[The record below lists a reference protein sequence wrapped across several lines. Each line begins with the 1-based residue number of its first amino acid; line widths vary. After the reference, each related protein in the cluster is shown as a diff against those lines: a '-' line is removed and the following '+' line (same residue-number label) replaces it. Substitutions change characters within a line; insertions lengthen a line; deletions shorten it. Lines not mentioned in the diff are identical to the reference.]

1 MNPRSDNLNNRYGED
16 NMNQFHEINLLTSR
30 GDINGALSL
39 INGWSESVAR
49 KIMKKAGYPVPS
61 EKGRA
66 FWLWVQQTLMQAAR
80 EKRCGYQ
87 HRFSYSFSRIRTEA
101 ETHYEDYARM
111 MAELNEKNEPES
123 LSESQL
129 PAKGNVVPVDT
140 APEIGIRISGPAEG
154 VVNSDRNAQPAATAS
169 VNVLQFKKATGCLV
183 THKTENRRINRMRF
197 HVTADS
203 LLSCPGLDK
212 RSQDFKTQ
220 ARSRLSTL
228 RIILNVA
235 VISLSKFLFVYGT
248 SRVMS
253 SHLFK
258 ARYDK
263 NRLVDEIQALPFDG
277 HAGDRVRTPEVRRR
291 SKRRLC
297 DDFSIRS
304 P

>member
-1 MNPRSDNLNNRYGED
+1 
-16 NMNQFHEINLLTSR
+16 MNQFHEINLLTSR

-61 EKGRA
+61 EKGRS

-87 HRFSYSFSRIRTEA
+87 HRFSYSFSRIWREA
-101 ETHYEDYARM
+101 ENHYEDYVRM
-111 MAELNEKNEPES
+111 MAELSRQSEPES
-123 LSESQL
+123 PSESQL
-129 PAKGNVVPVDT
+129 PAKGSVVSVDT

-154 VVNSDRNAQPAATAS
+154 LVNSDRNAQPAATAS
-169 VNVLQFKKATGCLV
+169 VNVLQFEKATGCIV

-197 HVTADS
+197 HFTADS
-203 LLSCPGLDK
+203 LLSCPVFNK
-212 RSQDFKTQ
+212 RSQNSKTQ
-220 ARSRLSTL
+220 ACSGLSTL

-235 VISLSKFLFVYGT
+235 VISLSKFLFVYGK
-248 SRVMS
+248 SHVIGA
-253 SHLFK
+253 HLFK
-258 ARYDK
+258 ANYDK

-277 HAGDRVRTPEVRRR
+277 HAGDRIRTPEIRRR

>member
-80 EKRCGYQ
+80 DKSCGYQ
-87 HRFSYSFSRIRTEA
+87 HRFSHSFSRVRSEA
-101 ETHYEDYARM
+101 ETYYEDYARM
-111 MAELNEKNEPES
+111 MAELNGKNKPES

-129 PAKGNVVPVDT
+129 PVKRSVVTVDT
-140 APEIGIRISGPAEG
+140 APEIGIRISCPAER
-154 VVNSDRNAQPAATAS
+154 VVNSDRNAQPVATAS
-169 VNVLQFKKATGCLV
+169 VNVLQFEKATGCIV

-197 HVTADS
+197 HVKANP
-203 LLSCPGLDK
+203 LLSFPGFNK
-212 RSQDFKTQ
+212 CSQDLTTQ
-220 ARSRLSTL
+220 ACSGLSTL
-228 RIILNVA
+228 RIISNVA
-235 VISLSKFLFVYGT
+235 VISLRKNLLFYGP
-248 SRVMS
+248 SRAMRD
-253 SHLFK
+253 HLFK
-258 ARYDK
+258 AIYDK
-263 NRLVDEIQALPFDG
+263 NRLVNEIQTLSFDG
-277 HAGDRVRTPEVRRR
+277 HAGDRLRTSEVRRR
-291 SKRRLC
+291 SKRTIC
-297 DDFSIRS
+297 DDVSIRS

>member
-1 MNPRSDNLNNRYGED
+1 
-16 NMNQFHEINLLTSR
+16 MNQFHEINLLTSR

-61 EKGRA
+61 DRGRA

-87 HRFSYSFSRIRTEA
+87 HRFSYSFNRIRTEA

-111 MAELNEKNEPES
+111 MAELSAKSEPES
-123 LSESQL
+123 LSESQH
-129 PAKGNVVPVDT
+129 PAQGSVVSVDT
-140 APEIGIRISGPAEG
+140 APEAGIRVSGPAEG
-154 VVNSDRNAQPAATAS
+154 VENSDRNAQPAATAS
-169 VNVLQFKKATGCLV
+169 VNILQFGKVTGCIV
-183 THKTENRRINRMRF
+183 THKTENRRINSMRF
-197 HVTADS
+197 HVKANP
-203 LLSCPGLDK
+203 LLSFPGFNK
-212 RSQDFKTQ
+212 CSQDLTNQ
-220 ARSRLSTL
+220 ACSRLSAS

-235 VISLSKFLFVYGT
+235 VISLIKILLVYGK
-248 SRVMS
+248 SRAMTA
-253 SHLFK
+253 HLFK

-263 NRLVDEIQALPFDG
+263 NRLVNEIQALSPYG
-277 HAGDRVRTPEVRRR
+277 HAGDRVRTPEIRRR

-297 DDFSIRS
+297 HDLSIRS

>member
-1 MNPRSDNLNNRYGED
+1 
-16 NMNQFHEINLLTSR
+16 MNQFHEINLLTSR
-30 GDINGALSL
+30 GNINGALSL

-80 EKRCGYQ
+80 NKRCGYQ
-87 HRFSYSFSRIRTEA
+87 HRFSHSFSRVRSEA
-101 ETHYEDYARM
+101 ETHYEDYAKM
-111 MAELNEKNEPES
+111 MAELNGKNEPES

-129 PAKGNVVPVDT
+129 PAKRSVVTVDT
-140 APEIGIRISGPAEG
+140 APEIGIRISCPAEG

-169 VNVLQFKKATGCLV
+169 VNVLQFEKSTRCIV

-203 LLSCPGLDK
+203 LLSCPGFNK
-212 RSQDFKTQ
+212 CSRDF
-220 ARSRLSTL
+220 RCSRLSTL
-228 RIILNVA
+228 QIILNVA
-235 VISLSKFLFVYGT
+235 VISISKILLVDGKSRALSA
-248 SRVMS
+248 
-253 SHLFK
+253 HLFK
-258 ARYDK
+258 VRYDK
-263 NRLVDEIQALPFDG
+263 NRLVNEIQALSFDG

-291 SKRRLC
+291 SKRRVC
-297 DDFSIRS
+297 DDLSIRS

>member
-1 MNPRSDNLNNRYGED
+1 
-16 NMNQFHEINLLTSR
+16 MNQFHEINLLTSR

-80 EKRCGYQ
+80 KKRCGYQ
-87 HRFSYSFSRIRTEA
+87 HRFSHSFSRVRSEA
-101 ETHYEDYARM
+101 ENHYEDYARM
-111 MAELNEKNEPES
+111 MAELNGKNEPES
-123 LSESQL
+123 PSESQL
-129 PAKGNVVPVDT
+129 PAKRSVVPVDT
-140 APEIGIRISGPAEG
+140 APEIGIRISGSAEG

-169 VNVLQFKKATGCLV
+169 VNVLQFEKATGCIV

-203 LLSCPGLDK
+203 LLSCPGFNK
-212 RSQDFKTQ
+212 RSQNSKTQ
-220 ARSRLSTL
+220 ACSRLSTL

-235 VISLSKFLFVYGT
+235 VISLSKILLVYGKPCAIST
-248 SRVMS
+248 YLS
-253 SHLFK
+253 K

-263 NRLVDEIQALPFDG
+263 NRLVDEIQALSFDG
-277 HAGDRVRTPEVRRR
+277 HAGDRVRTPEIRRR
-291 SKRRLC
+291 SKRRIC

>member
-1 MNPRSDNLNNRYGED
+1 
-16 NMNQFHEINLLTSR
+16 MNQFHEINLLTSR

-61 EKGRA
+61 DKGRA

-80 EKRCGYQ
+80 YKRCGYQ
-87 HRFSYSFSRIRTEA
+87 HRFSHSFSRVRSEA

-111 MAELNEKNEPES
+111 MAEPNGKNEPKS
-123 LSESQL
+123 PSESKL
-129 PAKGNVVPVDT
+129 PAQGSVVPVDT
-140 APEIGIRISGPAEG
+140 APEIVIRISGPAEG
-154 VVNSDRNAQPAATAS
+154 VVNSDWNAQPAATAS
-169 VNVLQFKKATGCLV
+169 VNVLQFEKATVCSV

-197 HVTADS
+197 HFTADS
-203 LLSCPGLDK
+203 LLSCPVFNK
-212 RSQDFKTQ
+212 RLKNSKTQ
-220 ARSRLSTL
+220 GCSGLSTL

-235 VISLSKFLFVYGT
+235 VTSLSIFLFVYGK

-253 SHLFK
+253 AHLFK

-263 NRLVDEIQALPFDG
+263 NRLVDEIQAVSFDR
-277 HAGDRVRTPEVRRR
+277 HAGDSVRTSEVRRR
-291 SKRRLC
+291 SKRRIC
-297 DDFSIRS
+297 DDLSIRS

>member
-66 FWLWVQQTLMQAAR
+66 FWLWVQQTLMQVAR
-80 EKRCGYQ
+80 DKSCGYQ
-87 HRFSYSFSRIRTEA
+87 HRFSHSFSRVRSEA
-101 ETHYEDYARM
+101 ETYYEDYARM
-111 MAELNEKNEPES
+111 MAELNGKNKPES

-129 PAKGNVVPVDT
+129 PAKRSVMPVDT

-169 VNVLQFKKATGCLV
+169 VNVLQFEKATGCIV

-203 LLSCPGLDK
+203 LLSCPGFNK
-212 RSQDFKTQ
+212 CSQDFKC
-220 ARSRLSTL
+220 SRLSTL
-228 RIILNVA
+228 QIILNVA
-235 VISLSKFLFVYGT
+235 VISLSKIYLVYGK
-248 SRVMS
+248 SRALS
-253 SHLFK
+253 DHLFK
-258 ARYDK
+258 VRYDK
-263 NRLVDEIQALPFDG
+263 NRLVNEIQALSFDG
-277 HAGDRVRTPEVRRR
+277 HAGDRIRTLEVRRR
-291 SKRRLC
+291 SKRRIC

>member
-1 MNPRSDNLNNRYGED
+1 
-16 NMNQFHEINLLTSR
+16 MNQFHEINLLTSR

-61 EKGRA
+61 EKGRS
-66 FWLWVQQTLMQAAR
+66 FWLWVQQTLLQAAR

-111 MAELNEKNEPES
+111 MAELNRKSETEPH
-123 LSESQL
+123 SESQL
-129 PAKGNVVPVDT
+129 PAKGSVVPVDT
-140 APEIGIRISGPAEG
+140 APETGIRISGPTEG

-169 VNVLQFKKATGCLV
+169 VNELQFQKATGCIV
-183 THKTENRRINRMRF
+183 THKTENRRINSMRF
-197 HVTADS
+197 HVAANS
-203 LLSCPGLDK
+203 LLLVPGSDK
-212 RSQDFKTQ
+212 RLQNFKTQ
-220 ARSRLSTL
+220 ACSRLSTL
-228 RIILNVA
+228 EIILNVA
-235 VISLSKFLFVYGT
+235 VIPLSKKFLVYGP
-248 SRVMS
+248 SRAVRD
-253 SHLFK
+253 HLFK

-263 NRLVDEIQALPFDG
+263 NRLVNEIQTLSFDG
-277 HAGDRVRTPEVRRR
+277 HAGDRLRTPEVRRR

-297 DDFSIRS
+297 DDVSIRS

>member
-1 MNPRSDNLNNRYGED
+1 
-16 NMNQFHEINLLTSR
+16 MNQFHEINLLTSR

-61 EKGRA
+61 EKGRS

-101 ETHYEDYARM
+101 ENHYEDYARM
-111 MAELNEKNEPES
+111 MAELSRKSEPES
-123 LSESQL
+123 PSESQL
-129 PAKGNVVPVDT
+129 PAKGSVVSVDT
-140 APEIGIRISGPAEG
+140 APETGILISGPAEG
-154 VVNSDRNAQPAATAS
+154 VVNSYRNAQPPATAS
-169 VNVLQFKKATGCLV
+169 VNVLQFEKATDCIV
-183 THKTENRRINRMRF
+183 THKTENIRINSMRF

-203 LLSCPGLDK
+203 LLSCPVFNK
-212 RSQDFKTQ
+212 HSQNSKTQ
-220 ARSRLSTL
+220 ACSGLSTL
-228 RIILNVA
+228 RIILNIA
-235 VISLSKFLFVYGT
+235 VSSLSKFLFVYCK
-248 SRVMS
+248 SRVMCA
-253 SHLFK
+253 HLFK

-263 NRLVDEIQALPFDG
+263 NRLVDEIQALPFDR

-297 DDFSIRS
+297 DDLSIRS

>member
-1 MNPRSDNLNNRYGED
+1 MNPRSDNLNKRYGED

-49 KIMKKAGYPVPS
+49 KIMKKAGYPVSS
-61 EKGRA
+61 EKGRS

-87 HRFSYSFSRIRTEA
+87 HRFSYSFSRIRREA
-101 ETHYEDYARM
+101 ENYYEDYVRM
-111 MAELNEKNEPES
+111 MAELSRQSEPES
-123 LSESQL
+123 TSESQL
-129 PAKGNVVPVDT
+129 PAKGSVVSVDT
-140 APEIGIRISGPAEG
+140 TPEIGIRISGPAEG
-154 VVNSDRNAQPAATAS
+154 LVNSDRNAQPAATAS
-169 VNVLQFKKATGCLV
+169 VNVLQFEKATGCIV

-197 HVTADS
+197 HFTADS
-203 LLSCPGLDK
+203 LLSCPVFNK
-212 RSQDFKTQ
+212 RSQNSKTQ
-220 ARSRLSTL
+220 ACSGLSTL

-235 VISLSKFLFVYGT
+235 VISLSKFLFVYGR

-253 SHLFK
+253 AHLFK

-277 HAGDRVRTPEVRRR
+277 HAGDRVRTSEVRRR
-291 SKRRLC
+291 SKRRIC
-297 DDFSIRS
+297 DDLSIRS

>member
-1 MNPRSDNLNNRYGED
+1 
-16 NMNQFHEINLLTSR
+16 MNQFHEINLLTSR

-61 EKGRA
+61 DKGRA

-80 EKRCGYQ
+80 NKRCGYQ
-87 HRFSYSFSRIRTEA
+87 HRFSHSFCRVRSEA

-111 MAELNEKNEPES
+111 MAELNGKNEPES
-123 LSESQL
+123 PSESQL
-129 PAKGNVVPVDT
+129 PAKRSVVPVDT

-169 VNVLQFKKATGCLV
+169 VNVLQFEKATGCIV

-197 HVTADS
+197 HFTADS
-203 LLSCPGLDK
+203 LLSCPVFNK
-212 RSQDFKTQ
+212 RSQNSKTQ
-220 ARSRLSTL
+220 TCSGLSTL

-235 VISLSKFLFVYGT
+235 VISLSKFLYVYGK

-253 SHLFK
+253 AHLFK

-263 NRLVDEIQALPFDG
+263 NRLVDEIQALSFDR
-277 HAGDRVRTPEVRRR
+277 HAGDRVRTSEVRRR
-291 SKRRLC
+291 SKRRIC
-297 DDFSIRS
+297 DDLSIRS

>member
-1 MNPRSDNLNNRYGED
+1 
-16 NMNQFHEINLLTSR
+16 MNQFHEINLLTSR

-49 KIMKKAGYPVPS
+49 KIMKKAGYQVPS
-61 EKGRA
+61 EKGRS

-111 MAELNEKNEPES
+111 MAELNGKNEPQS

-129 PAKGNVVPVDT
+129 PAKGSVVPVDT

-154 VVNSDRNAQPAATAS
+154 VVNFDRNAQPAATAS
-169 VNVLQFKKATGCLV
+169 VNVLQFEKATGCIV
-183 THKTENRRINRMRF
+183 THKTENRRINSMRF
-197 HVTADS
+197 HAMANS
-203 LLSCPGLDK
+203 LLSSPGSNK
-212 RSQDFKTQ
+212 RLQDLKTQ
-220 ARSRLSTL
+220 DCSHFSTL

-235 VISLSKFLFVYGT
+235 VISLSKNLLAYGPSPDT
-248 SRVMS
+248 GSY
-253 SHLFK
+253 LFK
-258 ARYDK
+258 ERYDK
-263 NRLVDEIQALPFDG
+263 DRLVNEIQALSFYG
-277 HAGDRVRTPEVRRR
+277 HAGDHIRTPEVRRR
-291 SKRRLC
+291 SKRRIC
-297 DDFSIRS
+297 DDVSIRS

>member
-1 MNPRSDNLNNRYGED
+1 
-16 NMNQFHEINLLTSR
+16 MNQFHEINLLTSR

-80 EKRCGYQ
+80 NKRCGYQ
-87 HRFSYSFSRIRTEA
+87 HRFSHSFSRVRSEA

-111 MAELNEKNEPES
+111 MAELSGKNEPQS

-129 PAKGNVVPVDT
+129 PAKGSVVPVDT

-154 VVNSDRNAQPAATAS
+154 VVNFDRNAQPAATAS
-169 VNVLQFKKATGCLV
+169 VNVLQFEKATGCIV

-203 LLSCPGLDK
+203 LLSCLGFNK
-212 RSQDFKTQ
+212 RSQNSKKQ
-220 ARSRLSTL
+220 ACSRLSTL

-235 VISLSKFLFVYGT
+235 VISLSKILLVYGKPCAIST
-248 SRVMS
+248 
-253 SHLFK
+253 HLSK
-258 ARYDK
+258 VSYDK
-263 NRLVDEIQALPFDG
+263 NRLVNEIQALSFDG
-277 HAGDRVRTPEVRRR
+277 HAGDRVRTPEIRRR
-291 SKRRLC
+291 SKRRIC

>member
-1 MNPRSDNLNNRYGED
+1 M
-16 NMNQFHEINLLTSR
+16 
-30 GDINGALSL
+30 
-39 INGWSESVAR
+39 AR

-61 EKGRA
+61 EKGRS
-66 FWLWVQQTLMQAAR
+66 FWLWVQKTLMQAAR

-101 ETHYEDYARM
+101 ENHYEDYARM
-111 MAELNEKNEPES
+111 MAELSRESEPES

-129 PAKGNVVPVDT
+129 PEKGSVVPVDT
-140 APEIGIRISGPAEG
+140 APETGIQISGPAEG

-169 VNVLQFKKATGCLV
+169 VNVLQFEKATCCIV
-183 THKTENRRINRMRF
+183 TQKTENRRINSMRF
-197 HVTADS
+197 HVMADS
-203 LLSCPGLDK
+203 LLSCTGLDK
-212 RSQDFKTQ
+212 RLQDFKTQ

-235 VISLSKFLFVYGT
+235 VFSLSKFLFVYGK
-248 SRVMS
+248 SHVIGA
-253 SHLFK
+253 HLFK
-258 ARYDK
+258 ANYDK

-277 HAGDRVRTPEVRRR
+277 HAGDRIRTPEIRRR

>member
-80 EKRCGYQ
+80 DKRCGYQ
-87 HRFSYSFSRIRTEA
+87 HRFSHSFSRVRSEA

-111 MAELNEKNEPES
+111 MAELNGKNEPES

-129 PAKGNVVPVDT
+129 PAKRSVVPVDT
-140 APEIGIRISGPAEG
+140 APEIGIRISCPAEG

-169 VNVLQFKKATGCLV
+169 VNVLQFEKATGCIV

-197 HVTADS
+197 HVTANS
-203 LLSCPGLDK
+203 LLLFPGLDK
-212 RSQDFKTQ
+212 RLQDFKSQ
-220 ARSRLSTL
+220 ACSRLSASL
-228 RIILNVA
+228 IILNVA
-235 VISLSKFLFVYGT
+235 VISLSKFLFVYGKF
-248 SRVMS
+248 RVMS
-253 SHLFK
+253 AHLFK
-258 ARYDK
+258 AKYDK

-277 HAGDRVRTPEVRRR
+277 HAGDRVRTSEVRRR
-291 SKRRLC
+291 SKRRIC
-297 DDFSIRS
+297 DDLSIRS

>member
-1 MNPRSDNLNNRYGED
+1 
-16 NMNQFHEINLLTSR
+16 MNQFHEINLLTSR

-80 EKRCGYQ
+80 DKRCGYQ
-87 HRFSYSFSRIRTEA
+87 HRFSHSFSRVRSEA

-111 MAELNEKNEPES
+111 MAELNGKNEPES

-129 PAKGNVVPVDT
+129 PAKRSVVPVDT
-140 APEIGIRISGPAEG
+140 APEIGIRISCPAEG

-169 VNVLQFKKATGCLV
+169 VNVLQFEKATGCIV

-197 HVTADS
+197 HVTANS
-203 LLSCPGLDK
+203 LLLFPGLDK
-212 RSQDFKTQ
+212 RLQDFKSQ
-220 ARSRLSTL
+220 ACSRLSASL
-228 RIILNVA
+228 IILNVA
-235 VISLSKFLFVYGT
+235 VISLSKFLFVYGKF
-248 SRVMS
+248 RVMS
-253 SHLFK
+253 AHLFK
-258 ARYDK
+258 AKYDK

-277 HAGDRVRTPEVRRR
+277 HAGDRVRTSEVRRR
-291 SKRRLC
+291 SKRRIC
-297 DDFSIRS
+297 DDLSIRS

>member
-1 MNPRSDNLNNRYGED
+1 MNPRPDNLNNRYGED

-111 MAELNEKNEPES
+111 MAELSAKSEPES
-123 LSESQL
+123 LSESQH
-129 PAKGNVVPVDT
+129 PAQGSVVSVDT
-140 APEIGIRISGPAEG
+140 APEAGIRVSGPAEG

-169 VNVLQFKKATGCLV
+169 VNILQFGKATGCIV
-183 THKTENRRINRMRF
+183 THKTENRRINSMRF
-197 HVTADS
+197 HFTANS
-203 LLSCPGLDK
+203 LLLSPGSHK
-212 RSQDFKTQ
+212 RLQDFKTQ
-220 ARSRLSTL
+220 ACSSLSTL
-228 RIILNVA
+228 QIILNFA
-235 VISLSKFLFVYGT
+235 VVSLSKNLLVYGP
-248 SRVMS
+248 SGAMS
-253 SHLFK
+253 AHIFK

-263 NRLVDEIQALPFDG
+263 NRLVDEIQALSFDG
-277 HAGDRVRTPEVRRR
+277 HAGDRLRTSEVRRR
-291 SKRRLC
+291 SKRRIC
-297 DDFSIRS
+297 DDLSIRS

>member
-1 MNPRSDNLNNRYGED
+1 MNSRSDNLNNRYGED

-61 EKGRA
+61 EKGRS

-111 MAELNEKNEPES
+111 MAELNGKNEPQS
-123 LSESQL
+123 LSESQP
-129 PAKGNVVPVDT
+129 PAKGSVVPVDT
-140 APEIGIRISGPAEG
+140 APETGIRISGPAEG
-154 VVNSDRNAQPAATAS
+154 VVNFDRNTQPAATGS
-169 VNVLQFKKATGCLV
+169 VNVLQFEKATGCIV
-183 THKTENRRINRMRF
+183 THKTENRRINSMRF

-203 LLSCPGLDK
+203 LLSCPGFNK
-212 RSQDFKTQ
+212 RSQNSKTQ
-220 ARSRLSTL
+220 ACSRLSTL
-228 RIILNVA
+228 WIILNVA
-235 VISLSKFLFVYGT
+235 VISLSKILLVYGKPCAIST
-248 SRVMS
+248 
-253 SHLFK
+253 HLSK

-263 NRLVDEIQALPFDG
+263 NRLVNEIQALPFDG

-297 DDFSIRS
+297 NDFSIRS

>member
-1 MNPRSDNLNNRYGED
+1 
-16 NMNQFHEINLLTSR
+16 MNQFHEINLLTSR

-80 EKRCGYQ
+80 DKRCGYQ
-87 HRFSYSFSRIRTEA
+87 HRFSHSFSRVRSEA

-111 MAELNEKNEPES
+111 MAELSGKSEPES

-129 PAKGNVVPVDT
+129 PAKRSVVSVDT
-140 APEIGIRISGPAEG
+140 APETGIRISGPAEG

-169 VNVLQFKKATGCLV
+169 VNVLRFEKAIGCIV

-197 HVTADS
+197 HFTADS
-203 LLSCPGLDK
+203 LLSCPVFNK
-212 RSQDFKTQ
+212 RSQNSKTQ
-220 ARSRLSTL
+220 ACSGLSTL

-235 VISLSKFLFVYGT
+235 VTSLSKFLFVYGK
-248 SRVMS
+248 SLVMS
-253 SHLFK
+253 AHFFK
-258 ARYDK
+258 AKYDK
-263 NRLVDEIQALPFDG
+263 NRLVDEIQALPFDR
-277 HAGDRVRTPEVRRR
+277 HAGDRVRTSEVRRR

-297 DDFSIRS
+297 DDLCIRS